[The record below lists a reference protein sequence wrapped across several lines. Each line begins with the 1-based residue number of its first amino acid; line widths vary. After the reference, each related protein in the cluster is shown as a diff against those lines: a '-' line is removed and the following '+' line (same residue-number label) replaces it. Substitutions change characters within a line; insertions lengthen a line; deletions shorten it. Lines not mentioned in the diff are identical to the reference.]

1 MKDFNLKALLN
12 NTERKD
18 CRKFLVLDNKAVRFE
33 NARFIVSR
41 PI

>member
-1 MKDFNLKALLN
+1 MKDFNLKALL

-33 NARFIVSR
+33 NARIIVSR